1 MKLGKIAIYVLKI
14 KDVLSVTKIA
24 LKMNLKIQTTVNV
37 KVAIFLN
44 LAQLAVKDVMLRAA
58 LNVIVINL
66 LNQLKNA
73 HLVQRAVFAM
83 EKTWLVTLAIIKMAT
98 LVKNA
103 LIPLVQTVRLVK
115 KMVAYLVPQV
125 LIL

>member
-1 MKLGKIAIYVLKI
+1 M
-14 KDVLSVTKIA
+14 LSVTKIA
-24 LKMNLKIQTTVNV
+24 LKMNLKIQITVNV
-37 KVAIFLN
+37 KAVIFLN
-44 LAQLAVKDVMLRAA
+44 LVQLAVKDVMLRAA

-103 LIPLVQTVRLVK
+103 LIPLVQIVRLVK
-115 KMVAYLVPQV
+115 KMPAYLVPQV

>member
-1 MKLGKIAIYVLKI
+1 M
-14 KDVLSVTKIA
+14 LSVTKIA
-24 LKMNLKIQTTVNV
+24 LKMNLKIQITVNV
-37 KVAIFLN
+37 KAVIFLN
-44 LAQLAVKDVMLRAA
+44 LVQLAVKDVMLRAA

-73 HLVQRAVFAM
+73 QLAQRAVFAM

>member
-1 MKLGKIAIYVLKI
+1 M
-14 KDVLSVTKIA
+14 LSVTKIV
-24 LKMNLKIQTTVNV
+24 LKMNLKIQITVNV
-37 KVAIFLN
+37 KAVIFLN
-44 LAQLAVKDVMLRAA
+44 LVQLAVKDVMLRAA